1 MNITAEFHLSE
12 LHLHGYWNE
21 ILVSVWRNGFS
32 SIESTCLTI
41 NFYRMNENS

>member
-1 MNITAEFHLSE
+1 MNITVEFHLSE

-21 ILVSVWRNGFS
+21 ILVSVWRNEFS
-32 SIESTCLTI
+32 SIESTCSII